1 MFTKNAIFSGAILL
15 GDLAYP
21 LNDWLLTP
29 FNVAAIGNADGPR
42 AKYNKK
48 HILTRNHVERAFGAL
63 KKRFYSL
70 ATGN

>member
-1 MFTKNAIFSGAILL
+1 ML

-42 AKYNKK
+42 GKYNKK

-63 KKRFYSL
+63 KQRFYSL
-70 ATGN
+70 ATGK

>member
-1 MFTKNAIFSGAILL
+1 LL

-21 LNDWLLTP
+21 LTDWLLTP
-29 FNVAAIGNADGPR
+29 FNVGAVGNADGPR

-48 HILTRNHVERAFGAL
+48 HILTRNLVERAFGAL

-70 ATGN
+70 ATGV

>member
-1 MFTKNAIFSGAILL
+1 MSNVLCYLGAVLL

-21 LNDWLLTP
+21 LTDWLLTP

-42 AKYNKK
+42 GKYNKK

-70 ATGN
+70 ATGI